1 MGLTPLEGLM
11 MGTRSGDIDAGA
23 ITYLMDKLKLDGAGV
38 SDLLNKKSGVLG
50 IFKKSSDM
58 RELEAAV
65 ANGEE
70 RAILTE
76 KMYFYRIKKYIGAY
90 AAALGGVD
98 IIVFTGGVGENQA
111 TARWGACEGLEY
123 MGIKLDPEKNKV
135 RGEEMIISTDDA
147 KVKVIVIPTDE
158 ELMIAS
164 DTMEILG

>member
-1 MGLTPLEGLM
+1 
-11 MGTRSGDIDAGA
+11 
-23 ITYLMDKLKLDGAGV
+23 
-38 SDLLNKKSGVLG
+38 
-50 IFKKSSDM
+50 M

>member
-1 MGLTPLEGLM
+1 M

-135 RGEEMIISTDDA
+135 RGEEMIISTDDS